1 MARAAESGADV
12 RSGFDYPAVDNEAP
26 LPVLVRHN
34 VVGMDTAAY
43 DQVSPGL
50 IELLKKQ
57 PGFILHVAYPNPE
70 GVTVSE
76 IWEGREQHDKWFDEN
91 VKANVQGEIK
101 QEVIELHNIVE
112 A

>member
-1 MARAAESGADV
+1 VAVERRPVAGDGAL
-12 RSGFDYPAVDNEAP
+12 S
-26 LPVLVRHN
+26 
-34 VVGMDTAAY
+34 
-43 DQVSPGL
+43 
-50 IELLKKQ
+50 KKQ

-101 QEVIELHNIVE
+101 QEVIELRNIVE